1 MCSKEE
7 FMRSLKVT
15 LLSFVVTFG
24 GSLAYAVPLPV
35 GTYTVSVSTLTTG
48 VHQSVDQGTLT
59 GTLTFDGSSQ
69 ITSADLAFEDFTS
82 GLTSTFTNVGP
93 TEVDPGHFVS
103 ATIMNAVDPSVYYA
117 FSVQVPSNA
126 AGAFTLTCGTDCHNW
141 VEVPDGVGNLLYEEL
156 GFGPMTPA
164 AASAVTPEPSSM
176 VLLGTG
182 ILGLAGAVRRRLL
195 V

>member
-1 MCSKEE
+1 MR
-7 FMRSLKVT
+7 FMKAT

-24 GSLAYAVPLPV
+24 GDLAYAVPLPV
-35 GTYTVSVSTLTTG
+35 GTYAVSASTLSTG

-69 ITSADLAFEDFTS
+69 LTAADLAFEDFTS

-93 TEVDPGHFVS
+93 TEIIPGHFLS
-103 ATIMNAVDPSVYYA
+103 ATIRNAVDPSVYFA
-117 FSVQVPSNA
+117 FSVQIPSNA

-141 VEVPDGVGNLLYEEL
+141 VDVPDGSGNLLYEEL
-156 GFGPMTPA
+156 GFAPMTPA
-164 AASAVTPEPSSM
+164 ASTVTPEPESL

-182 ILGLAGAVRRRLL
+182 MLGVAGAMRRRLL